1 MKIHVLYDDQLSF
14 INAKYNLSISN
25 NLTDINYQNLLTEIK
40 FNNFSTTLDYLRQD
54 GEKNSYLLNK
64 TSYNFNETNNLTFST
79 RENLKTNLTEFYNLI
94 YQYKN
99 DCLAASVEYQK
110 DYYKDR
116 EIKPKESVF
125 FKLSIIPFGTTSTP
139 NLKN

>member
-1 MKIHVLYDDQLSF
+1 MVLCRILRIRFREENIRYNQASVEDDS
-14 INAKYNLSISN
+14 SIF
-25 NLTDINYQNLLTEIK
+25 LK

-116 EIKPKESVF
+116 EIKPKKVYFLNFRLYRLEQH
-125 FKLSIIPFGTTSTP
+125 LHQI
-139 NLKN
+139 